1 MSDEVTGKPTVEADF
16 TTETQDRTG
25 FTQEDVD
32 RIVKERLTRERSK
45 ILKQYEG
52 IDVERYKELTAKED
66 QLKLEQEKA
75 RGNFEKVLQETVS
88 KKDSAIQQLQRELQA
103 IKVDGSLLSA
113 ASGRK
118 AINPQQVVR
127 LLKDNIRLTATGE
140 VEVVDE
146 QGNVRYTDAG
156 SAMSAED
163 LVNEFLNTNPHFVSA
178 GPSGS
183 GSQSS
188 IAQNKL
194 GVIDPAK
201 LNMNDPKDR
210 AIYREHM
217 KSKGIKI

>member
-52 IDVERYKELTAKED
+52 VDVERYRQLTAKEE
-66 QLKLEQEKA
+66 QLQLEQEKA
-75 RGNFEKVLQETVS
+75 KGNFEKVLQETVS

-146 QGNVRYTDAG
+146 QGNVRYTETG

-188 IAQNKL
+188 IAQNKQ
-194 GVIDPAK
+194 GVIDLAR

>member
-52 IDVERYKELTAKED
+52 IDLERYRELTAKED
-66 QLKLEQEKA
+66 QIKLEQEKA

>member
-52 IDVERYKELTAKED
+52 IDVERYRQLTAKED
-66 QLKLEQEKA
+66 QLALEQEKA
-75 RGNFEKVLQETVS
+75 RGNFEKVLQDTVS
-88 KKDSAIQQLQRELQA
+88 KKDTAIQQLQRELQA

-113 ASGRK
+113 ASSRK

-127 LLKDNIRLTATGE
+127 LLKDNIRLSATGE
-140 VEVVDE
+140 VEVLDD
-146 QGNVRYTDAG
+146 QGNARFTDNG
-156 SAMSAED
+156 SAMTAED
-163 LVNEFLNTNPHFVSA
+163 LVNEFLTTNPHFVSA

-188 IAQNKL
+188 VANNKL

-210 AIYREHM
+210 AIYKDYM
-217 KSKGIKI
+217 KSKGIRI

>member
-16 TTETQDRTG
+16 TTEIQDRTG

-146 QGNVRYTDAG
+146 QGNVRYTEAG